1 LLFKFLDFIIS
12 LLDVFLKALEVLFG
26 LLELFLELFVISLKF
41 LGFLDIF
48 SLCSSLL
55 ADELSDSFV
64 TLGVV

>member
-41 LGFLDIF
+41 LGFF
-48 SLCSSLL
+48 YVFGLCSSLL